1 MVKDA
6 EKRASIDLSLRHPV
20 MFFFTSGAAWL
31 AVSLLL
37 GIVASVKMHAPEF
50 LDSCGWLNVGRVQ
63 PAHMLTLIYGW
74 GIQAALG
81 VTVWLMSRLSRQ
93 ECRASGTILLA
104 GHLWNLGVSLGVIGV
119 LAGYG
124 TGVPWM
130 EFPTFVWPVLL
141 FSYILVTVWSIIQ
154 FRVREG
160 GHIYISQWY
169 LLGSIL
175 WFPWLYLTANAL
187 IFVFPGNGLFA
198 NAINAWFKSGLIY
211 LYFVPVA
218 IGAAYYLAPKVSGR
232 PVYSYQ
238 LALLGFW
245 SLALVLPWAG
255 MQKLTGAPIPVFLT
269 TFGAAATVLFLIPS
283 VAVSV
288 NILKTMSFGGEVMK
302 NSPSL
307 RFTSAGIIALL
318 ALGVLGMASNTISSL
333 RLTQFSIA
341 NYGLEILAIY
351 GVFSLCIFGAIYFIV
366 PRITRREWLSS
377 RFIKMHFIFSVYGVI
392 CVAMFAI
399 FGGFQQGI
407 GQEAFLDNWKNAA
420 TRANPYFVGITFSL
434 IFVLIANV
442 FFFLHLTLMWLRLGR
457 RSTHPTLLT
466 EDHDESLA
474 PDPAVET
481 AGEPQTV

>member
-31 AVSLLL
+31 AVALLL
-37 GIVASVKMHAPEF
+37 GIISSVKMHSPEF
-50 LDSCGWLNVGRVQ
+50 LDGCGWLNAGRVQ
-63 PAHMLTLIYGW
+63 PAHMLSLIYGW
-74 GIQAALG
+74 GVQAALG
-81 VTVWLMSRLSRQ
+81 TTVWLMARLSRQ
-93 ECRASGTILLA
+93 ECRAAGTILLA
-104 GHLWNLGVSLGVIGV
+104 GHLWNLGVGLGVLGV

-130 EFPTFVWPVLL
+130 EFPVFVWPVLL

-175 WFPWLYLTANAL
+175 WFPWIYLTANAL
-187 IFVFPGNGLFA
+187 IFVFPGNGLFGS
-198 NAINAWFKSGLIY
+198 AINAWFRSGLIY
-211 LYFVPVA
+211 LYFIPVA
-218 IGAAYYLAPKVSGR
+218 VAAAYYLAPKVSGR
-232 PVYSYQ
+232 PVYSYS

-245 SLALVLPWAG
+245 SLALIMPWAG
-255 MQKLTGAPIPVFLT
+255 MQKLMGAPIPVFLT
-269 TFGAAATVLFLIPS
+269 TYGAAATVLFLIPA
-283 VAVSV
+283 VAVGV
-288 NILKTMSFGGEVMK
+288 NILKTLSFNSEVMK

-307 RFTSAGIIALL
+307 RFTSAGIVALL
-318 ALGVLGMASNTISSL
+318 AFGVLGLASNTISSL

-341 NYGLEILAIY
+341 NYGMEILALY

-392 CVAMFAI
+392 CVALFAI
-399 FGGFQQGI
+399 FGGFQQGL
-407 GQEAFLDNWKNAA
+407 GQEEFLDNWKNAA
-420 TRANPYFVGITFSL
+420 TRANPYFVGITISL
-434 IFVLIANV
+434 IFVLIANL

-457 RSTHPTLLT
+457 RSTHPTLLIDDHGDST
-466 EDHDESLA
+466 EF
-474 PDPAVET
+474 T
-481 AGEPQTV
+481 AREQAEPQPQTA